1 MPGDGVVSSGSGE
14 PDPDP
19 DLRAAEYVLGTLDAH
34 ERAELE
40 NVLLPGHRLV
50 LLAEL
55 LSESF
60 AALDVVRADKVA
72 CDLDAIRKI
81 AYLHDIVI

>member
-1 MPGDGVVSSGSGE
+1 MRGCRQLNQVKHLFFLTRAGE
-14 PDPDP
+14 PGEP
-19 DLRAAEYVLGTLDAH
+19 H